1 MSGTTTPILSL
12 RYGMNHPHYL
22 SYFSPPWPTS
32 AVLEANLWF
41 TLTRPSHCPPSHR
54 TPFPGPLFS
63 VSPKWPASLNSRP
76 VLALGTFCLHWLIYS
91 FHTLT
96 VTKDIL
102 HEVDKARSTKNGLK
116 CYTAQG
122 ETWYDILNIQNNF
135 NKQTNKK
142 EKSTMPWQFIQLYQ

>member
-1 MSGTTTPILSL
+1 MSGTTSPILSL
-12 RYGMNHPHYL
+12 RYGTNHLP
-22 SYFSPPWPTS
+22 YFSPPRPAS

-41 TLTRPSHCPPSHR
+41 MLTWPSHCPPSHR
-54 TPFPGPLFS
+54 TSFPGPLFS
-63 VSPKWPASLNSRP
+63 VPPKWLASLNSRP
-76 VLALGTFCLHWLIYS
+76 VLALGTFCLHQLIYS
-91 FHTLT
+91 FRTLT

-135 NKQTNKK
+135 NKQTKR
-142 EKSTMPWQFIQLYQ
+142 KSQQCYGSLYNFINTP